1 MSNAAHSG
9 SVPGAPAVPR
19 FTLNARL
26 ADRIEQVTVA
36 ALNALLLARIWPH
49 DLSAQSLFSLLLLVS
64 EGAVLV
70 FLLLRRPTDRISL
83 KPGDWLL
90 AAGGSFL
97 PLLVSTGGTAISP
110 AVGAVFMLVGI
121 AVHVGAKLSLNVSFG
136 LVAANRG
143 VKQAGAYNV
152 VRHPMYAG
160 YMLTHIAFLLLQ
172 PSWWNLTI
180 YASNWVLL
188 ILRIRAE
195 EKVLGTDE
203 RYRAFAA
210 RVRYRLI
217 PGVY

>member
-1 MSNAAHSG
+1 MSNAATSR
-9 SVPGAPAVPR
+9 SAPIAEGVAR
-19 FTLNARL
+19 FTINSRL
-26 ADRIEQVTVA
+26 ADRIEQVAVA
-36 ALNALLLARIWPH
+36 GLNALLLARIWPH
-49 DLSAQSLFSLLLLVS
+49 DLTAQSLLSLLLLVS
-64 EGAVLV
+64 EGAVLI

-97 PLLVSTGGTAISP
+97 PLLVSTGGAAISP
-110 AVGAVFMLVGI
+110 TVGAALMLAGI
-121 AVHVGAKLSLNVSFG
+121 AIHVGAKLSLNVSFG

-143 VKQAGAYNV
+143 VKQAGLYTV

-160 YMLTHIAFLLLQ
+160 YILTHIAFLLLQ
-172 PSWWNLTI
+172 PSWWNLGI
-180 YASNWVLL
+180 YGCNWVLL

-195 EKVLGTDE
+195 EKVLGMDE

-210 RVRYRLI
+210 RVPYRLI